1 METTIYLAFAAAA
14 CIMSLGI
21 MPVIIHLAKKR
32 GIFEENDDRKT
43 HTEKVSSF
51 GGIGIMVAFTVPILL
66 LIYSGTNSP
75 VAAFGLAI
83 PLFAISLLDDVFG
96 LRVAL
101 RFAVHAA
108 IGLTLY
114 QMGFTVIEL
123 KGLPLLNAGATV
135 VFTILLINAY
145 NLIDGING
153 LSGGL
158 GVIGCF
164 VFGTVLSIRGEHD
177 MALACF
183 SFAGALLGYL
193 SYNFGKKALI
203 FMGDNGSTVL
213 GFLTAVMAMA
223 ILRGEEA
230 GDSGTNLA
238 LVLAVISVPS
248 VDLFKVAI
256 MRAYRSKSPFSPD
269 RSHIHHLFTD
279 NLLSHPTAC
288 LLLFGWTL
296 VMVGLAFVLP
306 GAYAFKV
313 LIVITVVPYLLA
325 RALRS
330 TNNLIDSQRK
340 GGNWKLESRNWK
352 LD

>member
-1 METTIYLAFAAAA
+1 
-14 CIMSLGI
+14 
-21 MPVIIHLAKKR
+21 MPVIIHLAEKR
-32 GIFEENDDRKT
+32 GVFEENDERKT
-43 HTEKVSSF
+43 HTERVSSF
-51 GGIGIMVAFTVPILL
+51 GGVGIMVAFTMPILL

-83 PLFAISLLDDVFG
+83 PLFAISLLDDIVG
-96 LRVAL
+96 LKVTL

-114 QMGFTVIEL
+114 NMGFSVIHWA
-123 KGLPLLNAGATV
+123 GLPLLNAGATV
-135 VFTILLINAY
+135 LFTILLINAY

-158 GVIGCF
+158 GVIGCL
-164 VFGTVLSIRGEHD
+164 VFGTVLSFRGEYD

-213 GFLTAVMAMA
+213 GFLTALMSMA
-223 ILRGEEA
+223 ILRDEETGA
-230 GDSGTNLA
+230 ATGNNLA
-238 LVLAVISVPS
+238 IVLAVVSIPVAD
-248 VDLFKVAI
+248 VFKVAI
-256 MRAYRSKSPFSPD
+256 MRAYRGKSPFSPD
-269 RSHIHHLFTD
+269 RTHIHHLYTD
-279 NLLSHPTAC
+279 HLLSHPTAC

-296 VMVGLAFVLP
+296 VMVTLAILLP
-306 GAYAFKV
+306 VAYAFQV
-313 LIVITVVPYLLA
+313 LVVLSVVPYLLA

-330 TNNLIDSQRK
+330 TNHIIDAQKKS
-340 GGNWKLESRNWK
+340 GAAI
-352 LD
+352 